1 MIKTTEE
8 ICKMRLNQ
16 FEKKRKPIEVDP
28 STEEIFNGLEELLRY
43 PEKILVKVRDIEG
56 LLGKLLSPVA
66 DKSIKNIER
75 NLNRIR
81 DEILEKLE
89 E

>member
-1 MIKTTEE
+1 ME
-8 ICKMRLNQ
+8 LNQ
-16 FEKKRKPIEVDP
+16 FEKKRKKIDISDTKIEEVF
-28 STEEIFNGLEELLRY
+28 SELEELLRY
-43 PEKILVKVRDIEG
+43 PEKILVKVRSIEG
-56 LLGKLLSPVA
+56 LLGQPLSSIA

-81 DEILEKLE
+81 DEILKKLE